1 MIMPKI
7 FIVTGE
13 ASGDLHGANLAKE
26 ILFLNPQVTIQGV
39 GGQKMM
45 DAGVKLLPGITRVD
59 AIGVPGIKQL
69 WAGYRTLRQLKRILR
84 DERYDAVV
92 FIDSPGMNLR
102 LAKTAAKAHQHVI
115 YYIAPQIW
123 AWGARRLGVIKRV
136 VNRMIVIL
144 PFEEPLF
151 RQAGVP
157 TNFVGHPLL
166 DTLAAPYNK
175 DRAREQFGLSKDE
188 LVIGIVPGSREHEV
202 KNFLSIMLRA
212 AKEVV
217 ARYRDAQFILA
228 QAPNISTSL
237 IQEIIETHDVKVK
250 VIPHCT
256 NEVMAAADL
265 LFMASGTAT
274 LQAAIIGT
282 PMIIT
287 YRLPWLTYHIG
298 KRLIKIPYIGLV
310 NIIAGKLVAP
320 ELIQYEMTPERLSH
334 EALRLLKT
342 PPLIQD
348 MRKAFQRVREAV
360 GSSGASRRAAE
371 LVLREIQA

>member
-26 ILFLNPQVTIQGV
+26 ILLLNPQVRIQGV
-39 GGQKMM
+39 GGQKMI
-45 DAGVKLLPGITRVD
+45 DAGVKLLPGIKRVD

-69 WAGYRTLRQLKRILR
+69 WAGYQTLRQLKLILR
-84 DERYDAVV
+84 KERYDAVV

-102 LAKTAAKAHQHVI
+102 LAKTAARAHQRVI

-136 VNRMIVIL
+136 VNRLIVIL
-144 PFEEPLF
+144 PFEEALF

-166 DTLAAPYNK
+166 DTMAAPYNK
-175 DRAREQFGLSKDE
+175 QQAREQFGLSQNE

-212 AKEVV
+212 AKDLVS
-217 ARYRDAQFILA
+217 RYQDAQLILA

-237 IQEIIETHDVKVK
+237 IQEIIESHNVKVK

-256 NEVMAAADL
+256 NEVMAASDL
-265 LFMASGTAT
+265 LFIASGTAT

-287 YRLPWLTYHIG
+287 YRVPWLTYHIG
-298 KRLIKIPYIGLV
+298 KRLITIPYIGLV
-310 NIIAGKLVAP
+310 NIIAGKSVAP
-320 ELIQYEMTPERLSH
+320 ELIQHDMTPERLSQ

-342 PPLIQD
+342 PPLIQE
-348 MRKAFQRVREAV
+348 MREAFQRVREAV
-360 GSSGASRRAAE
+360 GTAGASRRAAE
-371 LVLREIQA
+371 LVLKEIQA